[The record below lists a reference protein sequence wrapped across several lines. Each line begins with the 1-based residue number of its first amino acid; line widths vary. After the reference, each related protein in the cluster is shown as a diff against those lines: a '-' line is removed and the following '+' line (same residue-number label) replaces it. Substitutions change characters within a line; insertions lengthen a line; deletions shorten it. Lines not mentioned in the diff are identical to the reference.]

1 MTTEKELLKY
11 INGRIAKLTEI
22 REEMLSEGDDS
33 TDRYTEGAIDAL
45 DGMRIKLEGKVQI
58 L

>member
-11 INGRIAKLTEI
+11 INVRIVKLTKI
-22 REEMLSEGDDS
+22 REEMLSEGDPS

-45 DGMRIKLEGKVQI
+45 HIYDFLD
-58 L
+58 

>member
-11 INGRIAKLTEI
+11 INVRIEKLTEI
-22 REEMLSEGDDS
+22 REEMLSQGDAS

-45 DGMRIKLEGKVQI
+45 HGMRIKLEGKVEI